1 MRQRSSA
8 IGATSSLK
16 VWFQRFSFV
25 LLTIVSFGVL
35 LIGKADTVMLSSFRI
50 WAADAIAPVIGVV
63 SAPVETARD
72 AASDVQSYFSLREQV
87 DVLLRE
93 NESLREAEQQAR
105 TLKAENES
113 LRALLKMTPSPR
125 VTFISAPVIAD
136 ASSSFVRGVI
146 ALAGK
151 SNGVVKGQA
160 AMVGDGMVGR
170 VQDVGERVSR
180 VMLLTDINS
189 RLPILIERTRDQ
201 AVLSG
206 NNSNL
211 PDINYLPRDADIKVG
226 DRVVTS
232 GVGGAFPPGLPV
244 GEVTDI
250 SNGKVYVQPFADLGR
265 LEFIRMVDYGLPGVL
280 KDDLGVE
287 IGSTPTFKPTAAPV
301 QSKQAKPPIV
311 PAKLKPAEAPAE
323 APAGGSTE

>member
-1 MRQRSSA
+1 VRQRSSA

-25 LLTIVSFGVL
+25 LLTIAAFGVL
-35 LIGKADTVMLSSFRI
+35 LIGKADTVMLSRLRI
-50 WAADAIAPVIGVV
+50 WVADSVGPLIHVV

-72 AASDVQSYFSLREQV
+72 TASEVQSYFSLKQQV
-87 DVLLRE
+87 EALMRE
-93 NESLREAEQQAR
+93 NQALRDWEQQAR
-105 TLKAENES
+105 NLRAENES

-136 ASSSFVRGVI
+136 ASSGFVRGVI
-146 ALAGK
+146 ALAGRE
-151 SNGVVKGQA
+151 NGVVKGQA
-160 AMVGDGMVGR
+160 AMVGNGMVGR

-201 AVLSG
+201 AVLAG
-206 NNSNL
+206 NNSDL

-232 GVGGAFPPGLPV
+232 GIGGAFPPGLPV
-244 GEVTDI
+244 GEVAELAD
-250 SNGKVYVQPFADLGR
+250 GKIYVQPFADLGR

-280 KDDLGVE
+280 SEDLGVDT
-287 IGSTPTFKPTAAPV
+287 GKAQAPRSPAVAV
-301 QSKQAKPPIV
+301 QAPKPPR
-311 PAKLKPAEAPAE
+311 PAKTSPKLKPAE
-323 APAGGSTE
+323 GSSE

>member
-25 LLTIVSFGVL
+25 LLTIAAFGVL
-35 LIGKADTVMLSSFRI
+35 LIGKADTVMLSRLRI
-50 WAADAIAPVIGVV
+50 WAADTIGPFISVV

-72 AASDVQSYFSLREQV
+72 TASEVQSYFSLKQQV
-87 DVLLRE
+87 EALQRE
-93 NESLREAEQQAR
+93 NQSLKDWEQQAR

-125 VTFISAPVIAD
+125 VSFISAPVIAD
-136 ASSSFVRGVI
+136 ASSGFVRGVI
-146 ALAGK
+146 ALAGRE
-151 SNGVVKGQA
+151 NGVTKGQA
-160 AMVGDGMVGR
+160 AMVGNGMVGR

-201 AVLSG
+201 AVLAG
-206 NNSNL
+206 NNSDQ

-226 DRVVTS
+226 DHVVTS
-232 GVGGAFPPGLPV
+232 GIGGAFPPGLPV
-244 GEVTDI
+244 GEVSEIVD
-250 SNGKVYVQPFADLGR
+250 GKIYVQPFADLGR
-265 LEFIRMVDYGLPGVL
+265 LEFIRMVDYGLPGL
-280 KDDLGVE
+280 LSEDLGIDV
-287 IGSTPTFKPTAAPV
+287 GKMQV
-301 QSKQAKPPIV
+301 AKPASPPV
-311 PAKLKPAEAPAE
+311 RLPKTEKPAPAPARLKPAEEAAE
-323 APAGGSTE
+323 

>member
-25 LLTIVSFGVL
+25 LLTIAAFGVL
-35 LIGKADTVMLSSFRI
+35 LIGKADTVMLSRLRI
-50 WAADAIAPVIGVV
+50 WAADTVGPLV
-63 SAPVETARD
+63 SAVSTPVESARD
-72 AASDVQSYFSLREQV
+72 TATEVKSYFSLKSQVETLERENQ
-87 DVLLRE
+87 LLRDW
-93 NESLREAEQQAR
+93 EQQAR

-113 LRALLKMTPSPR
+113 LRALLKMTPNPR

-136 ASSSFVRGVI
+136 ASSGFVRGVI
-146 ALAGK
+146 ALAGRE
-151 SNGVVKGQA
+151 NGVRKGQA
-160 AMVGDGMVGR
+160 AMVGSGMVGR
-170 VQDVGERVSR
+170 VQDVGDRVSR

-201 AVLSG
+201 AVLAG
-206 NNSNL
+206 NNSDQ
-211 PDINYLPRDADIKVG
+211 PDVNYLPRDADIKVG

-244 GEVTDI
+244 GEVAEIAD
-250 SNGKVYVQPFADLGR
+250 GKIYVQPFADLGR

-280 KDDLGVE
+280 SEDLGVDTDKAQ
-287 IGSTPTFKPTAAPV
+287 IVKPAPAPM
-301 QSKQAKPPIV
+301 QAPRAAKPSNTE
-311 PAKLKPAEAPAE
+311 AKLKPVE
-323 APAGGSTE
+323 GSTE

>member
-25 LLTIVSFGVL
+25 LLTIAAFGVL
-35 LIGKADTVMLSSFRI
+35 LIGKADTVMLSRLRI
-50 WAADAIAPVIGVV
+50 WVADSVGPLIHVV

-72 AASDVQSYFSLREQV
+72 TASDVQSYFSLKQQV
-87 DVLLRE
+87 ETLTRE
-93 NESLREAEQQAR
+93 NQALQDYEQQAR
-105 TLKAENES
+105 NLKAENES
-113 LRALLKMTPSPR
+113 LRTLLKMTPSPR

-136 ASSSFVRGVI
+136 ASSGFVRGVI
-146 ALAGK
+146 ALAGRD
-151 SNGVVKGQA
+151 NGVVKGQA
-160 AMVGDGMVGR
+160 AMVGNGLVGR
-170 VQDVGERVSR
+170 VQDVGDRVSR

-206 NNSNL
+206 NNSDL

-244 GEVTDI
+244 GEVADI
-250 SNGKVYVQPFADLGR
+250 ANGKVYVQPFADLGR

-287 IGSTPTFKPTAAPV
+287 IGSMPVFKPTAAPV
-301 QSKQAKPPIV
+301 QSKQSKPTV
-311 PAKLKPAEAPAE
+311 PAKLQPAEGPAE
-323 APAGGSTE
+323 GPAE

>member
-25 LLTIVSFGVL
+25 LLTIAAFGVL
-35 LIGKADTVMLSSFRI
+35 LIGKADTVMLSRLRI
-50 WAADAIAPVIGVV
+50 WAADTLGPVIHVV

-72 AASDVQSYFSLREQV
+72 TASSVQSYFSLREQV
-87 DVLLRE
+87 EVLQRENDVLRDW
-93 NESLREAEQQAR
+93 EQQAR
-105 TLKAENES
+105 TLKAENEA
-113 LRALLKMTPSPR
+113 LRALLKVTPSPR
-125 VTFISAPVIAD
+125 VAFISAPVIAD
-136 ASSSFVRGVI
+136 ASSGFVRGVI
-146 ALAGK
+146 ALAGRD
-151 SNGVVKGQA
+151 SGVVKGQA
-160 AMVGDGMVGR
+160 AMVGNGMVGR

-206 NNSNL
+206 NNSDT

-244 GEVTDI
+244 GEVAEI
-250 SNGKVYVQPFADLGR
+250 VNGKVYVQPFADLGR
-265 LEFIRMVDYGLPGVL
+265 LEFIRMVDYRLPGVL
-280 KDDLGVE
+280 REDLGVDM
-287 IGSTPTFKPTAAPV
+287 GKAPVGRPTAAPV
-301 QSKQAKPPIV
+301 QLPKPTQPMATQ
-311 PAKLKPAEAPAE
+311 PRLKPSE
-323 APAGGSTE
+323 GTTE

>member
-1 MRQRSSA
+1 MRQRASA

-25 LLTIVSFGVL
+25 LLTIAAFGVL
-35 LIGKADTVMLSSFRI
+35 LIGKADTVMLSRLRI
-50 WAADAIAPVIGVV
+50 WAVDGIGPVIHVV
-63 SAPVETARD
+63 SAPVETARE
-72 AASDVQSYFSLREQV
+72 AAGEVQSYFALKQQV
-87 DVLLRE
+87 EALTRE
-93 NESLREAEQQAR
+93 NQSLKDWEQQAR
-105 TLKAENES
+105 NLTAENES

-125 VTFISAPVIAD
+125 VSFISAPVIAD
-136 ASSSFVRGVI
+136 ASSGFVRGVI

-151 SNGVVKGQA
+151 EHGVVKGQA
-160 AMVGDGMVGR
+160 AMVGNGMVGR

-206 NNSNL
+206 NNSDQ
-211 PDINYLPRDADIKVG
+211 PDVNYLPRDADIKVG

-232 GVGGAFPPGLPV
+232 GVGGAFPAGLPV
-244 GEVTDI
+244 GEI
-250 SNGKVYVQPFADLGR
+250 SEIVDGKIYVQPFADLGR

-280 KDDLGVE
+280 SEDLGVDVSKAQMFRPL
-287 IGSTPTFKPTAAPV
+287 STPMQGPKAAKPALTGARLKPTEGP
-301 QSKQAKPPIV
+301 
-311 PAKLKPAEAPAE
+311 
-323 APAGGSTE
+323 TE